1 MTKNKDPLDMTTE
14 DRKAIKVEF
23 APGCFDSFEGSQ
35 EELNDLMA
43 EIHRMVETG
52 ELFEKGVAVDFDELS
67 EDEDFVKAMS
77 ATSKKT
83 LQ

>member
-14 DRKAIKVEF
+14 DLKAIKVEF

>member
-1 MTKNKDPLDMTTE
+1 MTKNKDPLDITTE
-14 DRKAIKVEF
+14 DCKTIKVEF

-52 ELFEKGVAVDFDELS
+52 ELFEKGVAVDLDELS
-67 EDEDFVKAMS
+67 EDEDFVKAMAAS
-77 ATSKKT
+77 AKKT